1 MAPSRPREPLPT
13 RIRDLPPLTTAA
25 TEALERGFRALAL
38 DPTDEVRGRLEGHL
52 RLLLA
57 WTPAVN
63 LTSIRDP
70 ADAALLHVIDS
81 LTAVRLVRGSG
92 ADRLLDL
99 GSGGG
104 YPGLPL
110 AIACPAHA
118 LLVESVGK
126 KARFLE
132 TAIEAI
138 EARPAVEV
146 AAERAETLARRPV
159 HRERWPLVTARAVA
173 GLAELVELAF
183 PLLERG
189 GALIAW
195 KRAPLDAELAA
206 ARHAAKALGGGR
218 IRLERPVRGT
228 LAGGPL
234 AGHVLVVVEK
244 RGSTAG
250 TYPRDPAARDRHP
263 W

>member
-1 MAPSRPREPLPT
+1 MAVR
-13 RIRDLPPLTTAA
+13 AG
-25 TEALERGFRALAL
+25 LE
-38 DPTDEVRGRLEGHL
+38 DHL

-57 WTPAVN
+57 WTSAVN

-70 ADAALLHVIDS
+70 AEAAVRHVIDS
-81 LTAVRLVRGSG
+81 LTAVPLLRAWRT
-92 ADRLLDL
+92 DRLLDL

-104 YPGLPL
+104 YPGLPI
-110 AIACPAHA
+110 AITLPASA

-132 TAIEAI
+132 TAIDAI
-138 EARPAVEV
+138 GVRPSVEV
-146 AAERAETLARRPV
+146 AAGRAEALARDPV

-183 PLLERG
+183 PLLVSG
-189 GALIAW
+189 GRLVAW
-195 KRAPLDAELAA
+195 KREPLDEELAP
-206 ARHAAKALGGGR
+206 ARRAMAALGGGR
-218 IRLERPVRGT
+218 IREHHPLVGAPA
-228 LAGGPL
+228 AGRS

-244 RGSTAG
+244 RGATSVA
-250 TYPRDPAARDRHP
+250 YPRDPAARDRRP